1 MYQAKWVIELREKAS
16 RKRLI
21 SVLACMGI
29 AFIVMLIAGVLDA
42 PYGESFNAETG
53 LVAGAIA
60 LGVLWFFMI
69 PLAFLS
75 VKVKIRRYNG
85 YIICLYSGYF
95 KEWLYIDGELFDEGV
110 GIASL
115 ELYGQLPT
123 GEEVVVKTDCWGDI
137 KFYIGTTANNQS
149 INLL

>member
-1 MYQAKWVIELREKAS
+1 MYQAKWVIELRKKAS

-29 AFIVMLIAGVLDA
+29 AFIVMLIAGVL
-42 PYGESFNAETG
+42 SFSAETG
-53 LVAGAIA
+53 FVAGAIA
-60 LGVLWFFMI
+60 LGVLWFVMI